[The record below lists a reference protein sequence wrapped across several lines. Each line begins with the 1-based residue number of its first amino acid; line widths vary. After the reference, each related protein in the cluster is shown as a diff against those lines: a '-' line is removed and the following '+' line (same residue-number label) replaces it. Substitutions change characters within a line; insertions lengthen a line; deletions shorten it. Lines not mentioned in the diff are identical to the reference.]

1 MRIGTRLMLMESGGK
16 GGDESCAS
24 ASHAPHNGASVF
36 AEPET
41 PRPVIGEHALHLRP
55 EAGRVIHLD
64 PVAELVYDHVVTYL
78 RRSKHQKTIKVQIT
92 AAAAASPAAFLIP
105 YRDAAVAD
113 ADKRRERRAAGG
125 KILHGLIGECGE
137 LRPGESWLFGKR
149 VTLPLLLQ
157 HPFEMRLKPLLLFRE
172 KTPELCFGHTKR
184 SPDKNLSVRADLKRY
199 GFSPAAQHGDR
210 QLCCAAGG
218 GDS

>member
-41 PRPVIGEHALHLRP
+41 PRPVIGEHALYLRP

-64 PVAELVYDHVVTYL
+64 PVAELMHDHIVTYL

-113 ADKRRERRAAGG
+113 ADERRERRAAGG
-125 KILHGLIGECGE
+125 KILHGLIGEYGE
-137 LRPGESWLFGKR
+137 LRPGESWLLGKR

-157 HPFEMRLKPLLLFRE
+157 HPFEMRLKPLLLF
-172 KTPELCFGHTKR
+172 
-184 SPDKNLSVRADLKRY
+184 
-199 GFSPAAQHGDR
+199 
-210 QLCCAAGG
+210 
-218 GDS
+218 